1 MMNTSLTSTTLANLN
16 LAGNNLSGVPAEL
29 LATAVSH
36 LHSVNLESTR
46 LSTDQCTQIMN
57 TSLTSTTLANLN
69 LRWINLSGVLADIL
83 AMAVSH
89 LKIVRLTF
97 IQLTTNQSVKVLDI
111 IPSSATLTNLDLW
124 GNNLVGVPAAIL
136 AMAVGRLK
144 TVNLEST
151 QLTINQ
157 SVKVLDIIPSS
168 ATLNNLDLWG
178 NNLSAV
184 PADILAMV
192 VGRLETVNL
201 SYTQLTTNQ
210 CVKVLESIPPT
221 RLTNLYLYGID
232 LSGVPADLLAKNVGR
247 LKIYN

>member
-1 MMNTSLTSTTLANLN
+1 MLDIIPSSVTFTDIDLW
-16 LAGNNLSGVPAEL
+16 GNNLSGVPA
-29 LATAVSH
+29 
-36 LHSVNLESTR
+36 
-46 LSTDQCTQIMN
+46 
-57 TSLTSTTLANLN
+57 
-69 LRWINLSGVLADIL
+69 DIL
-83 AMAVSH
+83 AMVVSH
-89 LKIVRLTF
+89 LKTVRLTF
-97 IQLTTNQSVKVLDI
+97 IQL
-111 IPSSATLTNLDLW
+111 AT
-124 GNNLVGVPAAIL
+124 
-136 AMAVGRLK
+136 
-144 TVNLEST
+144 
-151 QLTINQ
+151 NQ

-168 ATLNNLDLWG
+168 ATLNNLDFWG

>member
-1 MMNTSLTSTTLANLN
+1 MYGCLYTVNLQHTRLSTDQCTQMMNTSLTSTTLANLN

-124 GNNLVGVPAAIL
+124 GNNLSGVPADIL
-136 AMAVGRLK
+136 AMAVSHLK
-144 TVNLEST
+144 TVCLTFT
-151 QLTINQ
+151 QLTTNQ

-168 ATLNNLDLWG
+168 ATLTNLDLWG
-178 NNLSAV
+178 NNLSGV
-184 PADILAMV
+184 LAATM
-192 VGRLETVNL
+192 
-201 SYTQLTTNQ
+201 
-210 CVKVLESIPPT
+210 
-221 RLTNLYLYGID
+221 
-232 LSGVPADLLAKNVGR
+232 AMAVGR
-247 LKIYN
+247 LKTVNLEST

>member
-1 MMNTSLTSTTLANLN
+1 MLDIIPSSVTFTDIDLW
-16 LAGNNLSGVPAEL
+16 GNNLSGVPA
-29 LATAVSH
+29 
-36 LHSVNLESTR
+36 
-46 LSTDQCTQIMN
+46 
-57 TSLTSTTLANLN
+57 
-69 LRWINLSGVLADIL
+69 DIL
-83 AMAVSH
+83 AMVVSH
-89 LKIVRLTF
+89 LKTVRLTF
-97 IQLTTNQSVKVLDI
+97 IQLATNQSVKVLDI